1 MPLELLQTVGDNQ
14 EASVLRSLL
23 QAHGIRCVVQGEQH
37 RSMLGMLGPYVE
49 LRVLVEREDLERARR
64 VVAEAEAAGPPAEDE
79 LDASPGSLRGAVCPV
94 HEGEAIG
101 TCERCGTFLC
111 ERCGVGTGASL
122 CEECD
127 TRAQPADEKRVAKR
141 KVNAVVAFMLL
152 FGLPAL
158 AALILALRG
167 LTRS

>member
-49 LRVLVEREDLERARR
+49 LRVLVEREELDRARR
-64 VVAEAEAAGPPAEDE
+64 VIEEAAAAGPPAEDE
-79 LDASPGSLRGAVCPV
+79 LEAAPGSLRGAVCPV
-94 HEGEAIG
+94 HEGEATS

-111 ERCGVGTGASL
+111 AQCGSGAV
-122 CEECD
+122 CEECEA
-127 TRAQPADEKRVAKR
+127 RAQPVGENRVAKR
-141 KVNAVVAFMLL
+141 KVSAVVAFLLL

-158 AALILALRG
+158 GTLAVVLAR
-167 LTRS
+167 LF

>member
-49 LRVLVEREDLERARR
+49 LRVLVEREELDRARR
-64 VVAEAEAAGPPAEDE
+64 VIEEAEAAGPPAEDE
-79 LDASPGSLRGAVCPV
+79 LEAAPGSLRGAVCPV
-94 HEGEAIG
+94 HEQDATS

-111 ERCGVGTGASL
+111 DACGDASV
-122 CEECD
+122 CEECEA
-127 TRAQPADEKRVAKR
+127 RAQPVDEKRVAKR
-141 KVNAVVAFMLL
+141 KVSAVVAFMLL

-158 AALILALRG
+158 VTLLITLRNLVRG
-167 LTRS
+167 G

>member
-49 LRVLVEREDLERARR
+49 LLVLVEREDLERARR
-64 VVAEAEAAGPPAEDE
+64 VVAEAEAAGPPDADE
-79 LDASPGSLRGAVCPV
+79 LEAAPGSLRGAVCPV
-94 HEGEAIG
+94 HEGEAVG

-111 ERCGVGTGASL
+111 AQCGSATL

-127 TRAQPADEKRVAKR
+127 ARAGPADEKRVAKR